1 MKRANF
7 SNYAVLHLKK
17 QVAAPMHVNRDNDDN
32 DNTMYDITSNMIDN
46 IICVIK
52 CNISCD
58 ITCKITNNILQN
70 IS

>member
-1 MKRANF
+1 MQRQKFRREQI
-7 SNYAVLHLKK
+7 
-17 QVAAPMHVNRDNDDN
+17 QVAAPTHVNRDNDDN